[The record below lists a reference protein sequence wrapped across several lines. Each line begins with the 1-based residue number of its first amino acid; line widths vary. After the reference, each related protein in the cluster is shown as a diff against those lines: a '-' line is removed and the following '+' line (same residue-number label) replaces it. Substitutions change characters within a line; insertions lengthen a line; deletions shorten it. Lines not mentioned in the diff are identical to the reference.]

1 MKRIVVLLSGNG
13 SNLQAIID
21 SINNGNI
28 NGRIVGV
35 ISNNIEA
42 FGLKRAQK
50 ENINTITINHLDY
63 ENRQAFD
70 DALLK
75 KLAILAPDL
84 IVLAGFMRILTS
96 KITDYFNGK
105 IINIHPSL
113 LPLYPG
119 LHTHQKVID
128 NNDEKHGISIHYVS
142 SELDAGPLIA
152 QGNFNVGEIKDKEL
166 LEEKIH
172 KIEHLMLPLVIQYI
186 CIGTIYLDV
195 KSNNVVFKNLDV
207 INGSIQKN
215 YEI

>member
-128 NNDEKHGISIHYVS
+128 NNDKKHGISIHYVS

-152 QGNFNVGEIKDKEL
+152 QGNFNVGEIKGKEL